1 VAQAR
6 AFVADRYGTPAGHS
20 LTPAGAGEWSQA
32 YAFTVDA
39 GLLSATSTD
48 EGVRSIGS
56 AVPGSPS
63 TSGTADLVIRFGR
76 HREDFAKD
84 RAMGELASSQAAGAL
99 PVPRVLEIGDTPWG
113 FFVTAE
119 RCYGQYLDQLDGDE
133 MRDTLPALLQTL
145 DTIGALEPPGLGF
158 GPWSP
163 DGAAPFTSWRDAL
176 LAIGQEQPRT
186 AGWRELLDGRPAAA
200 QVFRRG
206 LAGLD
211 RITAGLVP
219 PRRFVHGDLLNRNV
233 LVQTGDGRGAV
244 TAMLDWGNSQYGDP
258 LYDLAW
264 LLFWWPWYPQW
275 SAIDIGDAIQ
285 AHLAESGPRPPD
297 ADRRLL
303 AYQLHIGLDHL
314 AYNAFTRRWESLD
327 RVADQTDELLR
338 RC

>member
-1 VAQAR
+1 
-6 AFVADRYGTPAGHS
+6 VADRYGARAGHS
-20 LTPAGAGEWSQA
+20 LTPAGAGEWSRA
-32 YAFTVDA
+32 YSFTVQRER
-39 GLLSATSTD
+39 T
-48 EGVRSIGS
+48 
-56 AVPGSPS
+56 PS
-63 TSGTADLVIRFGR
+63 DLVIRFGR

-84 RAMGELASSQAAGAL
+84 RAMGELASSRAAGAL

-119 RCYGQYLDQLDGDE
+119 RCHGRYLDQLDGDE

-145 DTIGALEPPGLGF
+145 DTIAALEPPGSGF

-163 DGAAPFTSWRDAL
+163 DGAAPFTNWPDAL
-176 LAIGQEQPRT
+176 LAIGREQPRT

-200 QVFRRG
+200 AVFRRG

-211 RITAGLVP
+211 RITAGLDA

-233 LVQTGDGRGAV
+233 LVRTGDGAGAV
-244 TAMLDWGNSQYGDP
+244 TAVLDWGNSQYGDP

-264 LLFWWPWYPQW
+264 LLFWWPWYAQW
-275 SAIDIGDAIQ
+275 SAIDIGDVIR
-285 AHLAESGPRPPD
+285 AHPAKGPRPPD